1 MTAKLKNR
9 VHKMTFQKQ
18 TNRTIQT
25 QDNEETK
32 YYEQLYK
39 EQTMELLGIKHENIS
54 TSTGRSLRPVSYTH
68 LTLPTKRIV

>member
-32 YYEQLYK
+32 YYEEIYRK
-39 EQTMELLGIKHENIS
+39 RTMELLGIKHENIS
-54 TSTGRSLRPVSYTH
+54 TSTGRSLRPQY
-68 LTLPTKRIV
+68 I

>member
-39 EQTMELLGIKHENIS
+39 EQTMELLGIKHENIYS
-54 TSTGRSLRPVSYTH
+54 ATRGCL
-68 LTLPTKRIV
+68 

>member
-25 QDNEETK
+25 QDTEETK

-54 TSTGRSLRPVSYTH
+54 TSTGRSLRPQY
-68 LTLPTKRIV
+68 I